1 MRERELE
8 QVLGE
13 CWKGKDSS
21 EEAQEAIVS
30 KWDGHTYLLRL
41 VGSTTLEGKSKRSG
55 KKKDQQTR
63 AKKVVLQHQR
73 QV

>member
-1 MRERELE
+1 
-8 QVLGE
+8 
-13 CWKGKDSS
+13 
-21 EEAQEAIVS
+21 
-30 KWDGHTYLLRL
+30 
-41 VGSTTLEGKSKRSG
+41 LEGKSKRSG

>member
-1 MRERELE
+1 MAASQNYYYPCPKIGLNQKNTDCKMRERELE

-30 KWDGHTYLLRL
+30 K
-41 VGSTTLEGKSKRSG
+41 
-55 KKKDQQTR
+55 
-63 AKKVVLQHQR
+63 
-73 QV
+73 